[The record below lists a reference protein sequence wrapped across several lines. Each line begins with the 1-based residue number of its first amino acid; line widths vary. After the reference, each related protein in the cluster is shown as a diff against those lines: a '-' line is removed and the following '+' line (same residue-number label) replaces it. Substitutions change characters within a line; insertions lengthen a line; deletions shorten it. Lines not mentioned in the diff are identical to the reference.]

1 MIYYLRGVYMFKKAI
16 SLLLVVLLAS
26 CTNNANSIL
35 EEENFSRYQAYYTSI
50 FDNDRFIREPS
61 NYELDVVFT
70 KIDNKYRYD
79 IIIDQPIIAMYDVEV
94 MVIENDQPF
103 ERTDKMMP
111 SFGVFESDETNMI
124 PYQVNIEKGYAK
136 GIVVSGLVD
145 VKIVELKIMI
155 GWKDYS
161 KLNSYR
167 EFFIRNLDFD
177 RMDDEDFDV
186 IGGDEIEGDESVEE
200 ETDESQEE
208 DEDGE

>member
-1 MIYYLRGVYMFKKAI
+1 MFKKAI

-111 SFGVFESDETNMI
+111 SFGVFESDKTNMI

-186 IGGDEIEGDESVEE
+186 IGGDEVEGDESVEE

-208 DEDGE
+208 NEDGE

>member
-1 MIYYLRGVYMFKKAI
+1 MFKKAI
-16 SLLLVVLLAS
+16 VLLLVALLAS
-26 CTNNANSIL
+26 CTHNANSIL
-35 EEENFSRYQAYYTSI
+35 EEENFTRYQAYYTSI

-70 KIDNKYRYD
+70 KVDNKFRYD

-124 PYQVNIEKGYAK
+124 PYQVNTEKGYAK

-145 VKIVELKIMI
+145 VGVVELKIMI
-155 GWKDYS
+155 GWRDYS

-167 EFFIRNLDFD
+167 EFFIRNLDFE

-186 IGGDEIEGDESVEE
+186 IGGEEIEEDEEPVEE
-200 ETDESQEE
+200 ESDESQEE